1 MVRTFTLTTQKGGTG
16 KTTLATSLA
25 VAAMQAGEQVVAF
38 DLDPQGSLVAWGK
51 LRGVDGLHVEW
62 FPPEK
67 VGQLPTMMKARS
79 VLKGF
84 TVAILDTPGADNT
97 ATHQAM
103 EAASMCLVPIRPT
116 RLDANAVKPTVQ
128 ALLRGDTLFS
138 FILNQCPPTPRN
150 GRAAEM
156 ASGLAALGYLAEPMV
171 VQRADYQDAYAAG
184 QGLRSTRQR
193 AKPPRKCA
201 NSGGGLTTNRKER
214 SSESPVSVRGYGNR
228 SVPAYP

>member
-1 MVRTFTLTTQKGGTG
+1 MVFPMVRTFTLTTQKGGTG

-25 VAAMQAGEQVVAF
+25 VAAMHAGEQVVAF

-51 LRGVDGLHVEW
+51 LRGVDGLHVER
-62 FPPEK
+62 FPPDK
-67 VGQLPTMMKARS
+67 VGQLPAMMKALGS
-79 VLKGF
+79 KGF

-184 QGLRSTRQR
+184 QGVTEYAPEGKAAEEMRQLWR
-193 AKPPRKCA
+193 WIDNQSKGAKQ
-201 NSGGGLTTNRKER
+201 
-214 SSESPVSVRGYGNR
+214 
-228 SVPAYP
+228 